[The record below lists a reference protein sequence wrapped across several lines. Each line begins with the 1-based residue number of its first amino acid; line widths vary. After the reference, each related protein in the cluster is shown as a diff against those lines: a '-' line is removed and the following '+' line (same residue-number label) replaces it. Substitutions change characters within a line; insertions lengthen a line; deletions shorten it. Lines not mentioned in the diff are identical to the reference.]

1 MQLRMQ
7 TREFLHKFPRES
19 QEALYIHKKRVDT
32 HPFNFRGSGW
42 KKKTGLQSNGLEV
55 SVLEQRASS

>member
-19 QEALYIHKKRVDT
+19 QEAMYTKKGVVT

-42 KKKTGLQSNGLEV
+42 KKKDRIAIKWIGSLCAGTESE
-55 SVLEQRASS
+55 

>member
-42 KKKTGLQSNGLEV
+42 KKKDRIAIKWIGSLCAGTESE
-55 SVLEQRASS
+55 

>member
-19 QEALYIHKKRVDT
+19 QEALYTQKRVDT